1 MDNIENTESKEEIK
15 TGIAYIIGLIIV
27 ATIFGVLIW
36 FKSGDR
42 EPFLFGYVWDA
53 DFILIFFQM
62 VMFVAVFVSLI
73 GQPKGKKQII
83 AMILCAVMFAL
94 EAGLSVWYAYENSK
108 KNADTE
114 QITLSDGNKILL
126 RERIGYIRGVEDK
139 FEKKFEYTYM
149 DVYQIKG
156 ITAKKL
162 GETGEQY
169 FTNMS
174 LLQDIYTYEY
184 DETRK
189 KLMLYHKDEYNT
201 EIWEKEFILE

>member
-1 MDNIENTESKEEIK
+1 
-15 TGIAYIIGLIIV
+15 
-27 ATIFGVLIW
+27 
-36 FKSGDR
+36 
-42 EPFLFGYVWDA
+42 
-53 DFILIFFQM
+53 
-62 VMFVAVFVSLI
+62 MFVLVFVSLI

-184 DETRK
+184 NEENKRLTVS
-189 KLMLYHKDEYNT
+189 HKNEYDT
-201 EIWEKEFILE
+201 EAWEKEFILE